1 MSKIDREI
9 SRILEYN
16 FKDKQL
22 LELALTHSSMEAG
35 YSYERLEFLGDAVL
49 ELLVSEYLYTAYPK
63 EDEGQLTHRRAAI
76 VREES
81 LAAFVRNQG
90 IQKFI
95 QFGRSEEHSGGRE
108 KNSILCDICESVL
121 GAIYLDGGIEPAGV
135 YVERIVQF
143 SEGEAPIKKSQD
155 YKTELQTFLQ
165 KDGEAD
171 LQYQVLRTEGP
182 PHDTTFYVQL
192 VIEGKICSN
201 GKGKS
206 KKRAEQEAARAALEI
221 LNKEEK

>member
-9 SRILEYN
+9 SRILGYN

-22 LELALTHSSMEAG
+22 LELALTHSSMEAE

-49 ELLVSEYLYTAYPK
+49 ELLVSEYLYSAYPD

-76 VREES
+76 VCEES
-81 LAAFVRNQG
+81 LAAFVRGQG

-95 QFGRSEEHSGGRE
+95 LFGRSEEHSGGRE

-121 GAIYLDGGIEPAGV
+121 GAMYLDGGIEPAGV

-143 SEGEAPIKKSQD
+143 AEDEAPIKKSQD
-155 YKTELQTFLQ
+155 YKTELQIFLQ

-182 PHDTTFYVQL
+182 PHDTTFYVRL
-192 VIEGKICSN
+192 VVEGRAFSE